1 MEPMTLGSPNGPP
14 SPATNNPYLPAF
26 LMGESVIVHTPRNN
40 TLSPTKGRTLA
51 FGKKFNFFFL
61 EFILIKKNYFSSITW
76 SNITRFQ

>member
-51 FGKKFNFFFL
+51 FG
-61 EFILIKKNYFSSITW
+61 NYF
-76 SNITRFQ
+76 